1 MYLPLILGTKKRQ
14 LTDAETV
21 KECMLAS
28 IEEVVTDEK
37 TQNSVIDSIK
47 NIPIFDMT
55 TSMRVE
61 TLASDVFGTLLDQLK
76 KAKVMLLSVDGST
89 DSNVAQLSCFR
100 EELLGLIPMDGHT
113 TIEILLEKVITF
125 FRENQLEMDCVN
137 MLVMNSVPAMSTYF
151 WTDW

>member
-1 MYLPLILGTKKRQ
+1 MKGTG
-14 LTDAETV
+14 
-21 KECMLAS
+21 
-28 IEEVVTDEK
+28 I
-37 TQNSVIDSIK
+37 
-47 NIPIFDMT
+47 IPIFDMT

-76 KAKVMLLSVDGST
+76 KAEVMFLSVDGST
-89 DSNVAQLSCFR
+89 DSSNVAQLSCFR

-137 MLVMNSVPAMSTYF
+137 MLVMNSAPAMSGRTQGLSARLA
-151 WTDW
+151 DVVPQLRSLHCLPH